1 MAPQVANMD
10 GSRSV
15 LLQLE
20 CKFYKQLRAV
30 EPLPPWRF
38 FSYLSESLVPSAPV
52 REIFDTMKRSW

>member
-1 MAPQVANMD
+1 MD